1 MLCIQCAT
9 AQPKKA
15 PETLT
20 FSLRANTAAV
30 SETSND
36 SNLRDGR
43 TDAHKDLNGQS
54 QCLGWAHPVRTLNQT
69 VGRIIN
75 TGQSHLKVHKRVYGK
90 FHVMLKVA
98 YSMLAMADVAVFL
111 TDPNNLVA
119 NIARLWL
126 CCLSPKQ
133 KGALFSLCLNSAL
146 RHC

>member
-9 AQPKKA
+9 ARPKKA

-20 FSLRANTAAV
+20 FSLQANTAAV

-43 TDAHKDLNGQS
+43 TDAHKDLSSQS
-54 QCLGWAHPVRTLNQT
+54 QCLGSAHPVCTLNQT

-90 FHVMLKVA
+90 IHVKFKVA
-98 YSMLAMADVAVFL
+98 FSMLTIAD
-111 TDPNNLVA
+111 
-119 NIARLWL
+119 IAI
-126 CCLSPKQ
+126 
-133 KGALFSLCLNSAL
+133 F
-146 RHC
+146 

>member
-1 MLCIQCAT
+1 MCSMLCIQCAT

-20 FSLRANTAAV
+20 FSLQANTAAV

-43 TDAHKDLNGQS
+43 TDAHKDLNS
-54 QCLGWAHPVRTLNQT
+54 QKPVFKGSAHLFHTLNQT

-90 FHVMLKVA
+90 IHVKLKVT
-98 YSMLAMADVAVFL
+98 YSTMTIADVAIF
-111 TDPNNLVA
+111 
-119 NIARLWL
+119 
-126 CCLSPKQ
+126 
-133 KGALFSLCLNSAL
+133 
-146 RHC
+146 